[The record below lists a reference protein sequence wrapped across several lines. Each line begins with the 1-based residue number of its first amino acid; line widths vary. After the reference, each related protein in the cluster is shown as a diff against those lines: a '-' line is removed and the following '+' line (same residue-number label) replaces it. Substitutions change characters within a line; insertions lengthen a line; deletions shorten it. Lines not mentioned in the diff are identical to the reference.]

1 MSLKD
6 PYTICMDK
14 KPLPD
19 HVIPREADAYMES
32 MTPLQKELHK
42 MAQEKLGSS
51 YFVER
56 SKGYLK
62 WKAEQ
67 KK

>member
-1 MSLKD
+1 
-6 PYTICMDK
+6 MDK
-14 KPLPD
+14 KSLPD
-19 HVIPREADAYMES
+19 HAIPREADAYIQS

-56 SKGYLK
+56 SKGFLA
-62 WKAEQ
+62 WNAAQ